1 MGLTGEPGANDVN
14 VSSPG
19 FGIEGVDVIPDGS
32 GIEGGWLILES
43 LLQDLLGV
51 LVMLDIADGPGVES
65 GKSEGKGEG
74 SHPTEEG

>member
-1 MGLTGEPGANDVN
+1 MRLAGEPGCDDID

-19 FGIEGVDVIPDGS
+19 SGIKGFDVIPYGS
-32 GIEGGWLILES
+32 GIEAVSES